1 MEGKC
6 FRVPQLR
13 LRHLSYTLTSPPFP
27 SWRHCTVRM
36 RILAC
41 PLVQAPFGV
50 SVPILGVGEVDVG
63 WGYKGARKNQ
73 NQNKTKNQVP
83 PFTHAFVTY
92 QHIKIHASLVIYL
105 KAPTPP
111 AHRLPSSQSL
121 VTMKIS
127 SLSLGAG
134 KTSPDPGLFYPWT
147 DSSGFFTVPLKS
159 RYWQG
164 SWPQGWESIV
174 VFTGMKRMLA
184 SEKVVLGPSLRD
196 PKGH

>member
-1 MEGKC
+1 LGG
-6 FRVPQLR
+6 
-13 LRHLSYTLTSPPFP
+13 RH
-27 SWRHCTVRM
+27 R
-36 RILAC
+36 RISEFEAS
-41 PLVQAPFGV
+41 LVV
-50 SVPILGVGEVDVG
+50 SSRT
-63 WGYKGARKNQ
+63 ARSTQRNPVLKKAKKEKKKKKNQNQ